1 MVCPA
6 GSGVLAQLQ
15 IAVITTAVRILTILW
30 HDSARFHLTSQT
42 RHVSF
47 ANGREMTQQIEGFM
61 DRLSAHLDR
70 GWELVTRGDL
80 IGAMASAEQ
89 TLELDGDS
97 PDAHN
102 LIGYIHAANGNLE
115 MALEHYRQA
124 IDLDERY
131 LEAMLNAAELLIHPL
146 GSFGEAIRILDQAL
160 ESCQSADEIVDASVL
175 KVDALLQQGDRA
187 AAAELLLGLPEG
199 PFENQQLDFLI
210 GRAHF
215 ELDQL
220 EPAALLIERAAKHSA
235 ATPDVLYYLGLLR
248 ERQGRTAEASLAFLK
263 TRHLDGQLPRPPW
276 SPSPS
281 RFEKVVQDAL
291 RDLPD
296 EVARRLEGNL
306 IMVTDLPGVE
316 VVAEGIDPR
325 TPLLLDEMQGAK
337 STSDQ
342 RRLFVY
348 QRNLE
353 RLIRHPLE
361 LQQDVLEVLRR
372 ELEAHFSKS
381 QSATKS

>member
-1 MVCPA
+1 
-6 GSGVLAQLQ
+6 
-15 IAVITTAVRILTILW
+15 
-30 HDSARFHLTSQT
+30 
-42 RHVSF
+42 
-47 ANGREMTQQIEGFM
+47 MTEQNEGFM

-70 GWELVTRGDL
+70 GWELVTQGDL
-80 IGAMASAEQ
+80 VGAMASAEQ

-115 MALEHYRQA
+115 LALEHYRQA
-124 IDLDERY
+124 IDLDEHY

-146 GSFGEAIRILDQAL
+146 GSFPEAIHILDQAL
-160 ESCQSADEIVDASVL
+160 ESCQSADDIADASVL

-199 PFENQQLDFLI
+199 PFENPQLDFLI

-220 EPAALLIERAAKHSA
+220 EPASVLIERAAERPD

-248 ERQGRTAEASLAFLK
+248 ERQGRPADASLAFLK

-276 SPSPS
+276 SPSPA
-281 RFEKVVQDAL
+281 RFEKVVQAAL
-291 RDLPD
+291 QDLPS
-296 EVARRLEGNL
+296 ELAQRLEGNL
-306 IMVTDLPGVE
+306 IMVTDLPGLE
-316 VVAEGIDPR
+316 VVAEGVDPR
-325 TPLLLDEMQGAK
+325 TPLLLDEMQPSEG
-337 STSDQ
+337 TSDQ

-361 LQQDVLEVLRR
+361 LQQDVFEVLRR
-372 ELEAHFSKS
+372 ELEAHFQRSHVDRP
-381 QSATKS
+381 AR

>member
-1 MVCPA
+1 
-6 GSGVLAQLQ
+6 
-15 IAVITTAVRILTILW
+15 
-30 HDSARFHLTSQT
+30 
-42 RHVSF
+42 
-47 ANGREMTQQIEGFM
+47 MTEQIEGFM

-89 TLELDGDS
+89 TLELDGES

-124 IDLDERY
+124 IDLDEHY

-146 GSFGEAIRILDQAL
+146 GNFAEAIRILDLAL
-160 ESCQSADEIVDASVL
+160 ESCQTADDIADASVL

-220 EPAALLIERAAKHSA
+220 EPAAVLIERASA
-235 ATPDVLYYLGLLR
+235 HAEATPDVLYYLGLLR
-248 ERQGRTAEASLAFLK
+248 ERQGRPAEASLAFLK

-276 SPSPS
+276 SPSPA
-281 RFEKVVQDAL
+281 RFEKVVQGAL
-291 RDLPD
+291 RELP
-296 EVARRLEGNL
+296 EELTRRLEGNL

-316 VVAEGIDPR
+316 VVAEGVDPR
-325 TPLLLDEMQGAK
+325 TPLLLDEMQSGK
-337 STSDQ
+337 SSSGH

-381 QSATKS
+381 PGAAEP